1 MKTHIARLPE
11 YYPVTE
17 EDFFMVNWFTKI
29 FPIGDLLPKMDIEEL
44 NEMGTKRILVIDDE
58 SRIRETYKRI
68 FLSMGYDVMTAFN
81 AVDAQNL
88 VVRNKY
94 HLVLLDINMAEVDGA
109 VLFELLRTF
118 HKNIKVI
125 VSSVYSIDEQK
136 ERIKG
141 ADGYFDK
148 SDGKEALISLVSS
161 LA

>member
-1 MKTHIARLPE
+1 
-11 YYPVTE
+11 
-17 EDFFMVNWFTKI
+17 MVNWFTKI
-29 FPIGDLLPKMDIEEL
+29 FPIGDLLPKMDLEEL

-58 SRIRETYKRI
+58 SRIRETYRRI